1 MISIFAAFGIGLKD
15 VYKNK
20 KLIVLFFLVQFV
32 FAYVLTKPFSDLLTK
47 AFSKTTLS
55 DIVLERFNL
64 IYFYTMFKE
73 LGQGV
78 SLFGLFIPS
87 LVLYFLIIIFLT
99 AGVYWLF
106 FSRSEF
112 KLLDFSL
119 GCGKYFTRFLKLYSL
134 SFLFYLGCLVL
145 SVFIYGILIGFT
157 DDSISEVWPTIFT
170 ISSIGI
176 FVFLIFLVMMLF
188 DYAKVILITEN
199 NSGLFSAIIEAL
211 KFFMM
216 NFFKTL
222 GIYLLYIFTAI
233 LLFIVFKFFIS
244 LIVTDTFFKISLYF
258 ILSQVFVFMRQYLRL
273 ALFDSVIVY
282 YQSTMTAMPGMLNKE
297 MLEMAVE
304 NYEKRMEQEEEK

>member
-87 LVLYFLIIIFLT
+87 LVLYFLITIFLT

-112 KLLDFSL
+112 KLSDFIL

-134 SFLFYLGCLVL
+134 SFLFYLWCLVL

-304 NYEKRMEQEEEK
+304 NYEKREEQDKDK